1 MKNLANC
8 NLREFLKQTN
18 KIRKAVKQWMDLTD
32 AVKIRARLPE
42 IASDASEEIRK
53 ALIEK
58 QSMDN
63 LNAILEAALEK
74 YPDETAEVIGLCCF
88 IEPEDLDDY
97 KVSDLLGSAAEMMSC
112 PEVVDFF
119 TSLARL
125 GMMNTSG
132 AAKA

>member
-1 MKNLANC
+1 
-8 NLREFLKQTN
+8 
-18 KIRKAVKQWMDLTD
+18 
-32 AVKIRARLPE
+32 
-42 IASDASEEIRK
+42 
-53 ALIEK
+53 
-58 QSMDN
+58 MDN

>member
-1 MKNLANC
+1 MKNLAHC
-8 NLREFLKQTN
+8 SLKEFLRQTN
-18 KIRKAVKQWMDLTD
+18 KIRKAVKKWMDLTD
-32 AVKIRARLPE
+32 AVKIRSRLPE
-42 IASDASEEIRK
+42 VAADATDEIRR

-58 QSMDN
+58 QGLDN
-63 LNAILEAALEK
+63 LNALLEAALEK

-97 KVSDLLGSAAEMMSC
+97 RVSDLLGSAAEMISC

-125 GMMNTSG
+125 GTMRTSG
-132 AAKA
+132 AAKG